1 MKTLGILGGGQLGKM
16 LCQAASNWHLEVSV
30 LDQSQEFPA
39 APYASRFVEGD
50 FRRSEDVLAFGRSVD
65 VLTIEIEHIDTAA
78 LHQLEAE
85 GVKVYPQPSVIDT
98 IKDKGLQ
105 KQFLAEHGIAT
116 ADFELLA
123 GPAEVQ
129 KKVQDQSWNFPFVQ
143 KMRTGGYDGRGVQLV
158 RSAAD
163 LDQLLPG
170 PCLVEK
176 MADIDKELAVI
187 VARRPNG
194 ELRVFPCVEMEFH
207 PTANLVE
214 YLLCPARIDGDT
226 LARANQLAIQTA
238 EAFGIVGLLAV
249 ELFLN
254 KDGSIWVNEV
264 APRPH
269 NSGHHS
275 IEACLTSQYEQHL
288 RAVLD
293 LPLGS
298 TDLLRPAVM
307 ANLLGAEGHTGPAH
321 YDGLEDAL
329 AMPGLYPH
337 FYGKAMTK
345 PFRKMGHLTGLGD
358 TLEEARTKVEQGREK
373 LRVVTREASPPAP
386 RRRRGEFLK

>member
-1 MKTLGILGGGQLGKM
+1 MKSLGILGGGQLGKM

-30 LDQSQEFPA
+30 LDQSADFPA
-39 APYASRFVEGD
+39 APYAAHFVEGN
-50 FRRSEDVLAFGRSVD
+50 FRSTKDVLAFGRTVD
-65 VLTIEIEHIDTAA
+65 VLTIEIEHIDTTA
-78 LHQLEAE
+78 LHQLETE
-85 GVKVYPQPSVIDT
+85 GVKVYPQPRVIDT

-105 KQFLAEHGIAT
+105 KQFFAQHRIAT
-116 ADFELLA
+116 ADFELMA
-123 GPAEVQ
+123 TPAEVQ
-129 KKVQDQSWNFPFVQ
+129 KAVNDGRWTYPFVQ
-143 KMRTGGYDGRGVQLV
+143 KVRTGGYDGRGVHVV
-158 RSAAD
+158 RSATD
-163 LDQLLPG
+163 MEDLLPG
-170 PCLVEK
+170 PCLLEK

-194 ELRVFPCVEMEFH
+194 EIRVFPCVEMEFH

-226 LARANQLAIQTA
+226 LARANALAVQTA

-269 NSGHHS
+269 NSGHHT
-275 IEACLTSQYEQHL
+275 IEANICSQYEQHL

-307 ANLLGAEGHTGPAH
+307 ANLLGEAGHTGPAH
-321 YDGLEDAL
+321 YAGLAEAL
-329 AMPGLYPH
+329 QLPGLYPH
-337 FYGKAMTK
+337 FYGKATTK

-358 TLEEARTKVEQGREK
+358 TLEAARKTVEQGREQ
-373 LRVVTREASPPAP
+373 LRVVAAGGSE
-386 RRRRGEFLK
+386 